1 MKNLLFT
8 LTLLISFSS
17 FGQTAEEYYDR
28 AEDKIDAEDFYG
40 AIADFNKVME
50 SCSPGFKYN
59 VYIEIGFCKVEL
71 GDNYGAIA
79 DFNKAIEINPN
90 DAYVLNYLAYSWLE
104 RDYKIDE
111 AIEMLENAY
120 ASESDDPYIIDSI
133 GWAYYLVN
141 DYMKE
146 LKKIADFAQI
156 NWTNAEQEAVTQ
168 TNNLNKQHKYG
179 IHRYSL
185 DQFNLTKQEV
195 QTNFDFYYKEFII
208 K

>member
-1 MKNLLFT
+1 MH
-8 LTLLISFSS
+8 ISY
-17 FGQTAEEYYDR
+17 TD
-28 AEDKIDAEDFYG
+28 
-40 AIADFNKVME
+40 M
-50 SCSPGFKYN
+50 
-59 VYIEIGFCKVEL
+59 
-71 GDNYGAIA
+71 
-79 DFNKAIEINPN
+79 
-90 DAYVLNYLAYSWLE
+90 
-104 RDYKIDE
+104 
-111 AIEMLENAY
+111 
-120 ASESDDPYIIDSI
+120 
-133 GWAYYLVN
+133 VN
-141 DYMKE
+141 DYKKE